1 MPGERDQRCHSGM
14 IWSKHFFIFIT
25 QLMMRIRT
33 LEHTSLP
40 AATPPHYDTANTVYV
55 YVHLALESTSILQ
68 CTRLQNLV
76 ATEVTKREKEAKL

>member
-33 LEHTSLP
+33 
-40 AATPPHYDTANTVYV
+40 
-55 YVHLALESTSILQ
+55 HLAAYCYPHIMILPTL
-68 CTRLQNLV
+68 CMYMYI
-76 ATEVTKREKEAKL
+76 